1 MESRMEGDKIVVKF
15 DMGEYDKDL
24 LDFLSYYEILKK
36 SKATQEDIDK
46 LSEEVS
52 RNWWEKNK
60 HRFINED
67 NS

>member
-24 LDFLSYYEILKK
+24 LDFLSYYETLKK
-36 SKATQEDIDK
+36 SRATQEDIDK
-46 LSEEVS
+46 LSEDIK
-52 RNWWEKNK
+52 NDWWNKNK
-60 HRFINED
+60 HRFLNEN

>member
-24 LDFLSYYEILKK
+24 LDFLSYYETLKK

-46 LSEEVS
+46 LSEDIKS
-52 RNWWEKNK
+52 DWWNKNK
-60 HRFINED
+60 HRFLNEN